1 MSKISRRKNLQSYI
15 KSLINLRQTSSEFFF
30 EMESVNVLIYSSQF
44 QKIVQIFGVI
54 EKLSFQHEKL
64 WRRNI

>member
-54 EKLSFQHEKL
+54 EK
-64 WRRNI
+64 